1 MLPLSHPWQHHST
14 ISAVARVV
22 ADPNS
27 SQRSI
32 VTCRSILD
40 GRHSTRSIA
49 SAPDQ
54 VFAWLA
60 SGELIQ
66 HALPHLNTEEREFLI
81 SGLTPDAWEALERE
95 LEEPTF
101 VNA

>member
-1 MLPLSHPWQHHST
+1 MLPLSRPWQHHST

-40 GRHSTRSIA
+40 GRHSTRTIPA
-49 SAPDQ
+49 APEQ
-54 VFAWLA
+54 ILQWLA
-60 SGELIQ
+60 SGDLIQ
-66 HALPHLNTEEREFLI
+66 HALPHLTSDDREFLI
-81 SGLTPDAWEALERE
+81 SGLTSDAWEALERE
-95 LEEPTF
+95 LEEPTL
-101 VNA
+101 VNV